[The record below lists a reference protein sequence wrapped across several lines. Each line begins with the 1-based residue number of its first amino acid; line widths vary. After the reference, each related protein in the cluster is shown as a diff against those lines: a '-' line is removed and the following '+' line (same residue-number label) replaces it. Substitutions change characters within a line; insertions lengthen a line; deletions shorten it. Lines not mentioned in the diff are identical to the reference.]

1 MVTGF
6 FKKLKNKLFNSSSKF
21 TKNLDEAVKEATET
35 DVEEIDDGEK
45 SSAETLEKIKKNEE
59 VKRGEEE
66 NQVSQVENMDEK
78 INVNSNNPKVN
89 KAKSVVKKAFDFLR
103 SKPDTRK
110 ILFNDDFVEKLE
122 DILISSDVG
131 SKTAL
136 KISEKISSKA
146 YGRKIAVTQLKEY
159 LIDEITM
166 ILEPIA
172 KPIPIYQTVPQIV
185 VVVGVNGSGKTTT
198 IGKLASQ
205 FKMAGKS
212 VMIGAGDTFRAAAIE
227 QLSVWA
233 ERVDV
238 PIVKGDQ
245 GSDPA
250 SLAYKSVEK
259 AINENMDL
267 LFIDTAGRLQNKTD
281 LMQELV
287 KIVTVIKKVKSDAPE
302 NIILVLDAT
311 TGQNIISQVEI
322 FQQMVNITGIIMTK
336 LDGSAK
342 GGVLIS
348 VADRFKLPIHA
359 IGVGET
365 LDDLQPFDPE
375 EFATALIGDFRE

>member
-6 FKKLKNKLFNSSSKF
+6 FKKLSNKLFNSSLKF
-21 TKNLDEAVKEATET
+21 TKNLDEAVSEVSANE
-35 DVEEIDDGEK
+35 VEEDLEKRALEEKLAKKEIESKEISKSEK
-45 SSAETLEKIKKNEE
+45 SAIIKVEDIKK
-59 VKRGEEE
+59 K
-66 NQVSQVENMDEK
+66 
-78 INVNSNNPKVN
+78 SNPDKDIQKKP
-89 KAKSVVKKAFDFLR
+89 KAKSVVTKALDLLR
-103 SKPDTRK
+103 SKPDVRK
-110 ILFNDDFVEKLE
+110 VLFNDEFLERLE

-131 SKTAL
+131 TKTAL
-136 KISEKISSKA
+136 KISEKISAKA
-146 YGRKIAVTQLKEY
+146 FGKKIEVTQLKKY
-159 LIDEITM
+159 LIEEISR

-172 KPIPIYQTVPQIV
+172 KPIPIYKSTPQIV
-185 VVVGVNGSGKTTT
+185 LVVGVNGSGKTTT

-238 PIVKGDQ
+238 PIIKAEQ

-259 AINENMDL
+259 AINEKMDL

-287 KIVTVIKKVKSDAPE
+287 KVVNVIKKVKNDAPE

-311 TGQNIISQVEI
+311 TGQNIISQVEV
-322 FQQMVNITGIIMTK
+322 FQQMVNVTGIIMTK

-342 GGVLIS
+342 GGILIS
-348 VADRFKLPIHA
+348 VADRFRLPIHA

>member
-6 FKKLKNKLFNSSSKF
+6 FKKLTNKLFNSSSKF
-21 TKNLDEAVKEATET
+21 TKDLDEAVNEVSETEVEVDVEKIAHDEKLENNELKSDARSGGKKKEA
-35 DVEEIDDGEK
+35 
-45 SSAETLEKIKKNEE
+45 
-59 VKRGEEE
+59 
-66 NQVSQVENMDEK
+66 SQVKN
-78 INVNSNNPKVN
+78 INQESNFNSDVRKGTN
-89 KAKSVVKKAFDFLR
+89 AKSVVEKALDLLR
-103 SKPDTRK
+103 SKPEVRK
-110 ILFNDDFVEKLE
+110 VLFNDEFLEKLE

-136 KISEKISSKA
+136 KISERISSKA
-146 YGRKIAVTQLKEY
+146 YGKKIEVKQLKQY
-159 LIDEITM
+159 LIEEIAM

-172 KPIPIYQTVPQIV
+172 KPIPIYKSVPQIV

-238 PIVKGDQ
+238 PIIKAEQ

-259 AINENMDL
+259 AISEKMDL

-287 KIVTVIKKVKSDAPE
+287 KIVTVIKKVKNEAPE

-322 FQQMVNITGIIMTK
+322 FQQMVNVTGIIMTK

-342 GGVLIS
+342 GGILIS

>member
-6 FKKLKNKLFNSSSKF
+6 FKKLTNKLFNSSSKF
-21 TKNLDEAVKEATET
+21 TKDLDEAVNEVSETEIEL
-35 DVEEIDDGEK
+35 DEKKIAHDEKLENNDIKSERRSRPEK
-45 SSAETLEKIKKNEE
+45 SKASQIKNVNQESNINSDIRKATKAKPV
-59 VKRGEEE
+59 VKRAL
-66 NQVSQVENMDEK
+66 DL
-78 INVNSNNPKVN
+78 
-89 KAKSVVKKAFDFLR
+89 LR
-103 SKPDTRK
+103 RKPDVRK
-110 ILFNDDFVEKLE
+110 VLFIDEFLEKLE

-136 KISEKISSKA
+136 RISERISSKA
-146 YGRKIAVTQLKEY
+146 YGKKIEVTQLKQY
-159 LIDEITM
+159 LVEEITM

-172 KPIPIYQTVPQIV
+172 KPIPIFKSVPQIV

-238 PIVKGDQ
+238 PIIKAEQ

-259 AINENMDL
+259 AISEKMDL

-287 KIVTVIKKVKSDAPE
+287 KIVSVIKKLKNEAPE

-322 FQQMVNITGIIMTK
+322 FQQMVNVTGIIMTK

-342 GGVLIS
+342 GGILIS
-348 VADRFKLPIHA
+348 VADRFRLPIHA
-359 IGVGET
+359 IGVGEK

>member
-1 MVTGF
+1 M
-6 FKKLKNKLFNSSSKF
+6 
-21 TKNLDEAVKEATET
+21 
-35 DVEEIDDGEK
+35 
-45 SSAETLEKIKKNEE
+45 
-59 VKRGEEE
+59 
-66 NQVSQVENMDEK
+66 
-78 INVNSNNPKVN
+78 
-89 KAKSVVKKAFDFLR
+89 
-103 SKPDTRK
+103 
-110 ILFNDDFVEKLE
+110 
-122 DILISSDVG
+122 
-131 SKTAL
+131 
-136 KISEKISSKA
+136 
-146 YGRKIAVTQLKEY
+146 QLKEY
-159 LIDEITM
+159 LIDEITK

-172 KPIPIYQTVPQIV
+172 KPIPIYKTAPQIV

-238 PIVKGDQ
+238 PIIKAEQ

-250 SLAYKSVEK
+250 SLAYKSVER
-259 AINENMDL
+259 AINEKTDL

-287 KIVTVIKKVKSDAPE
+287 KIVTVIKKVKSEAPE

-342 GGVLIS
+342 GGLLIS
-348 VADRFKLPIHA
+348 VADRFQLPIHA

>member
-35 DVEEIDDGEK
+35 ESEIDDGEK
-45 SSAETLEKIKKNEE
+45 SSAETLEKNKKNEE

>member
-21 TKNLDEAVKEATET
+21 TKNLDEAVNEVSKAEV
-35 DVEEIDDGEK
+35 DVNIEKKVSVEK
-45 SSAETLEKIKKNEE
+45 SEKNEINSKKISE
-59 VKRGEEE
+59 SEKSQFAQDGDTDQNKDIVKDG
-66 NQVSQVENMDEK
+66 Q
-78 INVNSNNPKVN
+78 KVN
-89 KAKSVVKKAFDFLR
+89 NAKSVVKKALDLLKR
-103 SKPDTRK
+103 KPDPRK
-110 ILFNDDFVEKLE
+110 ILFNDEFLEKLE

-136 KISEKISSKA
+136 KISEKISSKV
-146 YGRKIAVTQLKEY
+146 YGKKIEVMQLKEY
-159 LIDEITM
+159 LIDEITK

-172 KPIPIYQTVPQIV
+172 KPIPIYKTAPQIV

-238 PIVKGDQ
+238 PIIKAEQ

-250 SLAYKSVEK
+250 SLAYKSVER
-259 AINENMDL
+259 AINEKTDL

-287 KIVTVIKKVKSDAPE
+287 KIVTVIKKVKNEDPE

-342 GGVLIS
+342 GGILIS
-348 VADRFKLPIHA
+348 VADRFQLPIHA

>member
-35 DVEEIDDGEK
+35 DVEIDDGEK
-45 SSAETLEKIKKNEE
+45 SSAETLEKNKKNEE
-59 VKRGEEE
+59 VKTGEVE

>member
-35 DVEEIDDGEK
+35 DVEIDDREK
-45 SSAETLEKIKKNEE
+45 SSEETLEKNKKNEE

-159 LIDEITM
+159 LIEEITM

>member
-6 FKKLKNKLFNSSSKF
+6 FKKLTNKLFNSSSKF
-21 TKNLDEAVKEATET
+21 TKGLDEAVNEVSET
-35 DVEEIDDGEK
+35 GAAVDIKKIVHDEKLENNELKSDAGVSREK
-45 SSAETLEKIKKNEE
+45 SETSQ
-59 VKRGEEE
+59 VKDI
-66 NQVSQVENMDEK
+66 NQVSN
-78 INVNSNNPKVN
+78 INSDIRNAT
-89 KAKSVVKKAFDFLR
+89 KAKSVVKKALDLLR
-103 SKPDTRK
+103 NKPDVRK
-110 ILFNDDFVEKLE
+110 VLFNDEFLEKLE

-136 KISEKISSKA
+136 KISERISSKA
-146 YGRKIAVTQLKEY
+146 YGKKIEVKQLKQY
-159 LIDEITM
+159 LIEEIAM

-172 KPIPIYQTVPQIV
+172 KPIPIYKSVPQIV

-238 PIVKGDQ
+238 PIIKAEQ

-259 AINENMDL
+259 AISEKMDL

-287 KIVTVIKKVKSDAPE
+287 KIVTVIKKVKNEAPE

-322 FQQMVNITGIIMTK
+322 FQQMVNVTGIIMTK

-342 GGVLIS
+342 GGILIS

>member
-35 DVEEIDDGEK
+35 DVEIDDREK
-45 SSAETLEKIKKNEE
+45 SSEETLEKNKKNEE

-66 NQVSQVENMDEK
+66 NQVSQVENMDKK
-78 INVNSNNPKVN
+78 IDVDSNNPKVN

-342 GGVLIS
+342 GGILIS

-375 EFATALIGDFRE
+375 EFATALIGDFR

>member
-21 TKNLDEAVKEATET
+21 TKNLDEAVNEVSKAEV
-35 DVEEIDDGEK
+35 DVNIEKKVSVEK
-45 SSAETLEKIKKNEE
+45 SEKNEINLKKISE
-59 VKRGEEE
+59 SEKNQFAQDGDTDQNKYIVKD
-66 NQVSQVENMDEK
+66 SQ
-78 INVNSNNPKVN
+78 KVTN
-89 KAKSVVKKAFDFLR
+89 AKSVVKKALDLLKR
-103 SKPDTRK
+103 KPDPRK
-110 ILFNDDFVEKLE
+110 ILFNDEFLEKLE

-136 KISEKISSKA
+136 KISEKISSKV
-146 YGRKIAVTQLKEY
+146 YGKKIEVMQLKEY
-159 LIDEITM
+159 LIDEITK

-172 KPIPIYQTVPQIV
+172 KPIPIYKTAPQIV

-238 PIVKGDQ
+238 PIIKAEQ

-250 SLAYKSVEK
+250 SLAYKSVER

-267 LFIDTAGRLQNKTD
+267 LFIDTAGRLQNKKN
-281 LMQELV
+281 LMDEYK
-287 KIVTVIKKVKSDAPE
+287 KIINVLKKIDDKFPNEV
-302 NIILVLDAT
+302 ILVLDAT
-311 TGQNIISQVEI
+311 TGQNALNQVEEFSKI
-322 FQQMVNITGIIMTK
+322 HNITGLIVTK
-336 LDGSAK
+336 LDSTAK
-342 GGVLIS
+342 GGIILAICKK
-348 VADRFKLPIHA
+348 FNLPIVA
-359 IGVGET
+359 LGMGEKDT
-365 LDDLQPFDPE
+365 DLHPFKA
-375 EFATALIGDFRE
+375 EFFAKALLGLNS

>member
-35 DVEEIDDGEK
+35 DVEIDDGEK
-45 SSAETLEKIKKNEE
+45 SSAETLEKNKKNEE

-66 NQVSQVENMDEK
+66 NQVSEVENMDEK

-89 KAKSVVKKAFDFLR
+89 KANSVVKKAFDFLR

>member
-35 DVEEIDDGEK
+35 DVEIDDGEN
-45 SSAETLEKIKKNEE
+45 SSAETLEKNKKNEE

-66 NQVSQVENMDEK
+66 NQVSQVENMDKK
-78 INVNSNNPKVN
+78 IDVNSNNPKVN

-136 KISEKISSKA
+136 KISEIISSKA

>member
-6 FKKLKNKLFNSSSKF
+6 FKKLTNKLFNSSSKF
-21 TKNLDEAVKEATET
+21 TKDLDEAVNEVSETEAEP
-35 DVEEIDDGEK
+35 DVKKIAHDEKLENNELKSERESRPEK
-45 SSAETLEKIKKNEE
+45 SVA
-59 VKRGEEE
+59 
-66 NQVSQVENMDEK
+66 SQVKN
-78 INVNSNNPKVN
+78 INQESNINSDIRKAT
-89 KAKSVVKKAFDFLR
+89 KAKSVVKKALDLLR
-103 SKPDTRK
+103 SKPDVRK
-110 ILFNDDFVEKLE
+110 VLFNDEFLEKLE

-136 KISEKISSKA
+136 RISERISLKA
-146 YGRKIAVTQLKEY
+146 YGKKIEVTQLKQY
-159 LIDEITM
+159 LVEEITM

-172 KPIPIYQTVPQIV
+172 KPIPIFKSVPQIV

-238 PIVKGDQ
+238 PIIKAEQ

-259 AINENMDL
+259 AISEKMDL

-287 KIVTVIKKVKSDAPE
+287 KIVTVIKKLKNEAPE

-322 FQQMVNITGIIMTK
+322 FQQMVNVTGIIMTK

-342 GGVLIS
+342 GGILIS
-348 VADRFKLPIHA
+348 VADRFRLPIHA

>member
-6 FKKLKNKLFNSSSKF
+6 FKKLTNKLFNSSSKF
-21 TKNLDEAVKEATET
+21 TKGLDEAVNEVSET
-35 DVEEIDDGEK
+35 GAAVD
-45 SSAETLEKIKKNEE
+45 IKKIVHDEKLENNELKSDARVGRDKSE
-59 VKRGEEE
+59 S
-66 NQVSQVENMDEK
+66 SQVKD
-78 INVNSNNPKVN
+78 INQESNINSDIRNAT
-89 KAKSVVKKAFDFLR
+89 KAKSVVKKALDLLR
-103 SKPDTRK
+103 NKPDVRK
-110 ILFNDDFVEKLE
+110 VLFNDEFLEKLE

-136 KISEKISSKA
+136 KISERISSKA
-146 YGRKIAVTQLKEY
+146 YGKKIEVKQLKQY
-159 LIDEITM
+159 LIEEIAM

-172 KPIPIYQTVPQIV
+172 KPIPIFKSVPQIV

-238 PIVKGDQ
+238 PIIKAEQ

-259 AINENMDL
+259 AISEKMDL

-287 KIVTVIKKVKSDAPE
+287 KIVTVIKKVKNDAPE

-322 FQQMVNITGIIMTK
+322 FQQMVNVTGIIMTK

-342 GGVLIS
+342 GGILIS

>member
-6 FKKLKNKLFNSSSKF
+6 FKKLTNKLFNSSVKF
-21 TKNLDEAVKEATET
+21 TKDLDEAVNEVSETEAEVDVKKISPDKKLENNEIKSEAT
-35 DVEEIDDGEK
+35 IRLEK
-45 SSAETLEKIKKNEE
+45 SEA
-59 VKRGEEE
+59 
-66 NQVSQVENMDEK
+66 SQVETVNQESNINKDIEK
-78 INVNSNNPKVN
+78 PN
-89 KAKSVVKKAFDFLR
+89 KAKSVVKKAFDLLR
-103 SKPDTRK
+103 SKPDVRK
-110 ILFNDDFVEKLE
+110 VLFNDEFLEKLE

-136 KISEKISSKA
+136 KISERISLKA
-146 YGRKIAVTQLKEY
+146 YGKKIEVTQLKQY
-159 LIDEITM
+159 LIEEIAM

-172 KPIPIYQTVPQIV
+172 KPIPIYTSVPQIV

-238 PIVKGDQ
+238 PIIKAEQ

-259 AINENMDL
+259 AISEKMDL

-287 KIVTVIKKVKSDAPE
+287 KIVTVIKKVKNEAPE

-311 TGQNIISQVEI
+311 TGQNIVSQVEI
-322 FQQMVNITGIIMTK
+322 FQQMVNVTGIIMTK

-342 GGVLIS
+342 GGILIS
-348 VADRFKLPIHA
+348 VADRFRLPIHA

>member
-6 FKKLKNKLFNSSSKF
+6 FKKLTNKLFNSSSKF
-21 TKNLDEAVKEATET
+21 TKDLDEAVNEVSETE
-35 DVEEIDDGEK
+35 VEIDVKKISHDEK
-45 SSAETLEKIKKNEE
+45 LENNELKSERRSGSKKSET
-59 VKRGEEE
+59 
-66 NQVSQVENMDEK
+66 SQVQ
-78 INVNSNNPKVN
+78 NSNQGSSINSDIRKTT
-89 KAKSVVKKAFDFLR
+89 KAKSVVKKALDLLR
-103 SKPDTRK
+103 SKPDVRK
-110 ILFNDDFVEKLE
+110 VLFNDDFLEKLE

-136 KISEKISSKA
+136 RISERISSKA
-146 YGRKIAVTQLKEY
+146 YGKKIEVTQLKQY
-159 LIDEITM
+159 LIEEITM

-172 KPIPIYQTVPQIV
+172 KPIPIYKSVPQIV

-238 PIVKGDQ
+238 PIIKAEQ

-259 AINENMDL
+259 AISEKMDL

-287 KIVTVIKKVKSDAPE
+287 KIVTVIKKVKNEAPE

-322 FQQMVNITGIIMTK
+322 FQEMVNVTGIIMTK

-342 GGVLIS
+342 GGILIS
-348 VADRFKLPIHA
+348 VADRFRLPIHA

-375 EFATALIGDFRE
+375 EFATALIGDFRD

>member
-6 FKKLKNKLFNSSSKF
+6 FKKLTNKLFNSSSKF
-21 TKNLDEAVKEATET
+21 TKDLDEAVNEVSETEVEADTKKIAHDEKLENN
-35 DVEEIDDGEK
+35 DLKSERESRPEK
-45 SSAETLEKIKKNEE
+45 SEA
-59 VKRGEEE
+59 
-66 NQVSQVENMDEK
+66 SQVKN
-78 INVNSNNPKVN
+78 INHESNINSDIRKAT
-89 KAKSVVKKAFDFLR
+89 KAKSVVKKALDLLR
-103 SKPDTRK
+103 SKPDVRK
-110 ILFNDDFVEKLE
+110 VLFNDEFLEKLE

-136 KISEKISSKA
+136 RISERISLKA
-146 YGRKIAVTQLKEY
+146 YGKKIEVTQLKQY
-159 LIDEITM
+159 LVEEITM

-172 KPIPIYQTVPQIV
+172 KPIPIFKSVPQIV

-238 PIVKGDQ
+238 PIIKAEQ

-259 AINENMDL
+259 AISEKMDL

-287 KIVTVIKKVKSDAPE
+287 KIVTVIKKLKNEAPE

-322 FQQMVNITGIIMTK
+322 FQQMVNVTGIIMTK

-342 GGVLIS
+342 GGILIS
-348 VADRFKLPIHA
+348 VADRFRLPIHA

>member
-35 DVEEIDDGEK
+35 DVEIDDGEK
-45 SSAETLEKIKKNEE
+45 SSVETLEKNKKNEE

-66 NQVSQVENMDEK
+66 NQVSQLENMDEK

>member
-35 DVEEIDDGEK
+35 DVEIDDREK
-45 SSAETLEKIKKNEE
+45 SSEETLEKNKKNEE

-66 NQVSQVENMDEK
+66 NQVSQVEDMDEK

>member
-35 DVEEIDDGEK
+35 DVEIDDREK
-45 SSAETLEKIKKNEE
+45 SSEETLEKNKKNEE

-146 YGRKIAVTQLKEY
+146 YGRKITVTQLKEY

-172 KPIPIYQTVPQIV
+172 KPIPIYQTVPQII

>member
-6 FKKLKNKLFNSSSKF
+6 FKKLTNKLFNSSSKF
-21 TKNLDEAVKEATET
+21 TKDLDEAVNEVSETEVEL
-35 DVEEIDDGEK
+35 DVKKIAHDEKLENNDLKSERRSRPEK
-45 SSAETLEKIKKNEE
+45 SKASQIK
-59 VKRGEEE
+59 
-66 NQVSQVENMDEK
+66 
-78 INVNSNNPKVN
+78 NVNQESNINSDIRKAT
-89 KAKSVVKKAFDFLR
+89 KAKSVVKRALDLLR
-103 SKPDTRK
+103 SKPDVRK
-110 ILFNDDFVEKLE
+110 VLFNDEFLEKLE

-136 KISEKISSKA
+136 RISERISLKA
-146 YGRKIAVTQLKEY
+146 YGKKIEVTQLKQY
-159 LIDEITM
+159 LVEEITM

-172 KPIPIYQTVPQIV
+172 KPIPIFKSVPQIV

-238 PIVKGDQ
+238 PIIKAEQ

-259 AINENMDL
+259 AISEKMDL

-287 KIVTVIKKVKSDAPE
+287 KIVTVIKKVKNEAPE

-322 FQQMVNITGIIMTK
+322 FQQMVNVTGIIMTK

-348 VADRFKLPIHA
+348 VADRFRLPIHA

>member
-21 TKNLDEAVKEATET
+21 TKNLDEAVNEVYKAEV
-35 DVEEIDDGEK
+35 DVNIEKKVSVEK
-45 SSAETLEKIKKNEE
+45 SEKNEINSKKISE
-59 VKRGEEE
+59 SEKSQFAQDGDTDQNKDIVKDG
-66 NQVSQVENMDEK
+66 Q
-78 INVNSNNPKVN
+78 KVTN
-89 KAKSVVKKAFDFLR
+89 AKSVVKKALDLLKR
-103 SKPDTRK
+103 KPDPRK
-110 ILFNDDFVEKLE
+110 ILFNDEFLEKLE

-136 KISEKISSKA
+136 KISEKISSKV
-146 YGRKIAVTQLKEY
+146 YGKKIEVMQLKEY
-159 LIDEITM
+159 LIDEITK

-172 KPIPIYQTVPQIV
+172 KPIPIYKTAPQIV

-238 PIVKGDQ
+238 PIIKAEQ

-250 SLAYKSVEK
+250 SLAYKSVER
-259 AINENMDL
+259 AINEKTDL

-287 KIVTVIKKVKSDAPE
+287 KIVTVIKKVKREAPE

-342 GGVLIS
+342 GGILIS
-348 VADRFKLPIHA
+348 VADRFQLPIHA

>member
-21 TKNLDEAVKEATET
+21 TKNLDEVVNEVSEAEVEVDLEKKSIEEKSEKNEIKSNEINRPEQSAISLKENITKKSDSNKDIPKEAT
-35 DVEEIDDGEK
+35 
-45 SSAETLEKIKKNEE
+45 
-59 VKRGEEE
+59 
-66 NQVSQVENMDEK
+66 
-78 INVNSNNPKVN
+78 
-89 KAKSVVKKAFDFLR
+89 AKSVVKKALDLLR
-103 SKPDTRK
+103 SKTDAK
-110 ILFNDDFVEKLE
+110 KVLFNEEFLERLE

-136 KISEKISSKA
+136 KISEKISSRALGK
-146 YGRKIAVTQLKEY
+146 KIEVIQLKKY
-159 LIDEITM
+159 LIEEITM

-172 KPIPIYQTVPQIV
+172 KPIPIYKSTPQIV
-185 VVVGVNGSGKTTT
+185 LVVGVNGSGKTTT

-238 PIVKGDQ
+238 PIIKAEQ

-259 AINENMDL
+259 AIYDKMDL

-287 KIVTVIKKVKSDAPE
+287 KVVNVIKKVKNDAPE

-311 TGQNIISQVEI
+311 TGQNIISQVEV
-322 FQQMVNITGIIMTK
+322 FQQMVNVTGIIMTK

-342 GGVLIS
+342 GGILIS
-348 VADRFKLPIHA
+348 VADRFRLPIHA

>member
-35 DVEEIDDGEK
+35 DVEIDDGEK
-45 SSAETLEKIKKNEE
+45 SSAETLEKNKKNEE

-66 NQVSQVENMDEK
+66 NQVSQVENMDKK
-78 INVNSNNPKVN
+78 IDVNSNNPKVN

-342 GGVLIS
+342 GGILIS

>member
-21 TKNLDEAVKEATET
+21 TKNLDEAVKEPTET
-35 DVEEIDDGEK
+35 DVEIDDREK
-45 SSAETLEKIKKNEE
+45 SSAKTLEKNKKNEE

-336 LDGSAK
+336 LDGSDK

>member
-6 FKKLKNKLFNSSSKF
+6 FKKLTNKLFNSSSKF
-21 TKNLDEAVKEATET
+21 TKNLDEVVNEVSETEVEVDLEKKSIEEKPEKNEIKSNEINRPEQSATSLEENKTEKSDSNKDIPKEAT
-35 DVEEIDDGEK
+35 
-45 SSAETLEKIKKNEE
+45 
-59 VKRGEEE
+59 
-66 NQVSQVENMDEK
+66 
-78 INVNSNNPKVN
+78 
-89 KAKSVVKKAFDFLR
+89 AKSVVKKALDLLR
-103 SKPDTRK
+103 SKTDARK
-110 ILFNDDFVEKLE
+110 VLFNEEFLERLE
-122 DILISSDVG
+122 DILISSDVS

-136 KISEKISSKA
+136 KISEKIFSKA
-146 YGRKIAVTQLKEY
+146 YGKKIAVTQLKQY
-159 LIDEITM
+159 LIEEITM

-172 KPIPIYQTVPQIV
+172 KPIPIYKSTPQIV
-185 VVVGVNGSGKTTT
+185 LVVGVNGSGKTTT

-238 PIVKGDQ
+238 PIIKAEQ

-259 AINENMDL
+259 AIHEKMDL

-287 KIVTVIKKVKSDAPE
+287 KVVNVIKKVKNEAPE

-311 TGQNIISQVEI
+311 TGQNIISQVEV
-322 FQQMVNITGIIMTK
+322 FQQMVNVTGIIMTK

-342 GGVLIS
+342 GGILIS

-365 LDDLQPFDPE
+365 LDDLQAFDPE

>member
-6 FKKLKNKLFNSSSKF
+6 FKKLTNKLFNSSSKF
-21 TKNLDEAVKEATET
+21 TKNLDEAVSEVSENE
-35 DVEEIDDGEK
+35 VEEDLEKKALEEKLAKNEIKSKEISRSEK
-45 SSAETLEKIKKNEE
+45 SGIL
-59 VKRGEEE
+59 
-66 NQVSQVENMDEK
+66 QVEDINEK
-78 INVNSNNPKVN
+78 SNPDKDIQKES
-89 KAKSVVKKAFDFLR
+89 KAKSVVKKALDLLR
-103 SKPDTRK
+103 SKPDVRK
-110 ILFNDDFVEKLE
+110 VLFNDEFLERLE

-136 KISEKISSKA
+136 KISEKISSRAFGK
-146 YGRKIAVTQLKEY
+146 KIEVMQLKKY
-159 LIDEITM
+159 LIEEITM

-172 KPIPIYQTVPQIV
+172 KPIPIYKSTPQIV
-185 VVVGVNGSGKTTT
+185 LVVGVNGSGKTTT

-238 PIVKGDQ
+238 PIIKAEQ

-259 AINENMDL
+259 AIYEKIDL

-287 KIVTVIKKVKSDAPE
+287 KVVNVIKKVKNDAPE

-311 TGQNIISQVEI
+311 TGQNIISQVEV
-322 FQQMVNITGIIMTK
+322 FQQMVNVTGIIMTK

-342 GGVLIS
+342 GGILIS
-348 VADRFKLPIHA
+348 VADRFRLPIHA

>member
-35 DVEEIDDGEK
+35 DVEIDDGEK
-45 SSAETLEKIKKNEE
+45 SSAETLEKNKKNEE

-66 NQVSQVENMDEK
+66 NQVSQVENMDKK
-78 INVNSNNPKVN
+78 IDVDSNNPKVN

-159 LIDEITM
+159 LVDEITM